1 MGGVLSLSRRIPEYR
16 VKAWS
21 GPTEEPLSP
30 GLLLRGGVLLALVVS
45 ELLGLTIRFDAPEQ
59 WWPRGLGE
67 ARELLRAALAFS
79 AAFLLVISP
88 RLKAIA
94 RALAQAAARHRWWPW
109 LSLHLAAL
117 GVFSL
122 CTARLFEGSGES
134 VMWVDGWVAAAVA
147 VPALWLMTLAP
158 ARCWWTLARQEQ
170 RALAVAAVAGGAAAA
185 SARVMHALW
194 RPLGAATFWLVERLL
209 GLVYS
214 PIVSVPSTY
223 TLGTPAFQVE
233 IGSECSG
240 YEGIAL
246 ILLFLAIYLWLF
258 RRALRFPHVLLL
270 LPTGVLAIWLAN
282 VLRIALLIAIGTS
295 VSPGVAVGGFHS
307 QAGWLFFLSVS
318 LGLMAASHRV
328 RLFATREAIAPDAVS
343 RPVGATEATALLVPA
358 LVLLAS
364 AMVTS
369 AASSGGFDRWYPLR
383 VVVTAVALWRF
394 RTTYRTFDW
403 RWTWQGAAIGV
414 AVFVLWLA
422 LETPGAARG
431 AGVEADLAQLSRGA
445 AWLWLGFRVIGS
457 TITVPLAEEL
467 AFRGYLTRK
476 LVSPA
481 FETVRLGHFTWLSF
495 LVSSVAFG
503 LLHGRWLAG
512 TLAGM
517 AYAMALYR
525 RGRMGEA
532 VYAHMTT
539 NALIAAYVLRFGRW
553 SMWS

>member
-1 MGGVLSLSRRIPEYR
+1 VKGVSAPAEKSLSR
-16 VKAWS
+16 
-21 GPTEEPLSP
+21 
-30 GLLLRGGVLLALVVS
+30 GLLLRGGALLALLVS
-45 ELLGLTIRFDAPEQ
+45 ELLALTIRFDAPEQ

-79 AAFLLVISP
+79 ASFLLVVSP
-88 RLKAIA
+88 RLKTIA
-94 RALAQAAARHRWWPW
+94 WTLAEAAASHRWWPW

-122 CTARLFEGSGES
+122 STARLFEGGGES
-134 VMWVDGWVAAAVA
+134 MMWVAAWVVAAVA
-147 VPALWLMTLAP
+147 VPALWLLTLAP
-158 ARCWWTLARQEQ
+158 APCWWALARHEQ
-170 RALAVAAVAGGAAAA
+170 RALVVAAVAGGAAAA
-185 SARVMHALW
+185 SARVTHALW
-194 RPLGAATFWLVERLL
+194 RPLGTATFWLVERLL

-214 PIVSVPSTY
+214 PIVSVPSTF

-270 LPTGVLAIWLAN
+270 LPIGVLAIWLSN
-282 VLRIALLIAIGTS
+282 ILRIALLIAIGTS
-295 VSPGVAVGGFHS
+295 VSPAVAVGGFHS

-328 RLFATREAIAPDAVS
+328 RLFANRAVIAPDAA
-343 RPVGATEATALLVPA
+343 RQWAGATEATALLIPA

-364 AMVTS
+364 AMLTS
-369 AASSGGFDRWYPLR
+369 AASSGFDRWYPLR

-394 RTTYRTFDW
+394 RATYRKFNW
-403 RWTWQGAAIGV
+403 RWTWQAAAIGV

-422 LETPGAARG
+422 LETPDAAAG
-431 AGVEADLAQLSRGA
+431 AGVEAGLAQLSRGA

-503 LLHGRWLAG
+503 LLHGRWFAG

-517 AYAMALYR
+517 AYAVALYR
-525 RGRMGEA
+525 RGQMAEA

>member
-1 MGGVLSLSRRIPEYR
+1 
-16 VKAWS
+16 VKARS
-21 GPTEEPLSP
+21 APIEESLSP
-30 GLLLRGGVLLALVVS
+30 GLMIRGGLLLALLIT
-45 ELLGLTIRFDAPEQ
+45 ELLGLTIRFDAPEH
-59 WWPRGLGE
+59 WWPRALGE
-67 ARELLRAALAFS
+67 ARVFLRAVLAFS

-88 RLKAIA
+88 RLKTIA
-94 RALAQAAARHRWWPW
+94 RTLAQAATSHRWWPW
-109 LSLHLAAL
+109 LSLHLAAV

-122 CTARLFEGSGES
+122 CTARLFEGGGES
-134 VMWVDGWVAAAVA
+134 IMWVAGWVATAVA
-147 VPALWLMTLAP
+147 VPTLWLLILAP
-158 ARCWWTLARQEQ
+158 ARCWWALARQEQ
-170 RALAVAAVAGGAAAA
+170 RALLVAAVAGGAVAV
-185 SARVMHALW
+185 SARATQALW
-194 RPLGAATFWLVERLL
+194 TPLGAATFWLVERLL
-209 GLVYS
+209 SLVYS

-223 TLGTPAFQVE
+223 ILGTPAFQVE
-233 IGSECSG
+233 IGAECSG

-258 RRALRFPHVLLL
+258 RRALRFPYVLLL
-270 LPTGVLAIWLAN
+270 LPAGVVAIWLSN

-295 VSPGVAVGGFHS
+295 VSPGVAIGGFHS

-328 RLFATREAIAPDAVS
+328 RLFATPAVIAPEAVS
-343 RPVGATEATALLVPA
+343 RPIGATDATALLVPA

-369 AASSGGFDRWYPLR
+369 AASSGFDRWYPLR

-394 RTTYRTFDW
+394 RATYRKFDW
-403 RWTWQGAAIGV
+403 RWTWQGTAIGV
-414 AVFVLWLA
+414 AVFVMWLA
-422 LETPGAARG
+422 LETPSAAQG
-431 AGVEADLAQLSRGA
+431 AGLEAGLAQLSRGA

-481 FETVRLGHFTWLSF
+481 FETVRLGRFTWLSF
-495 LVSSVAFG
+495 VVSSVAFG
-503 LLHGRWLAG
+503 VLHGRWLAG

-517 AYAMALYR
+517 AYAGALYR
-525 RGRMGEA
+525 RGQMGEA

-539 NALIAAYVLRFGRW
+539 NALIAVYVLCFGRW